1 MPSLLPYNKIIIR
14 RGTGVP
20 DTSNL
25 DSYSLGWSTDG
36 KKLYIND
43 NDKIIVIAGQN
54 PVFTD
59 AANTFA
65 ADKTQIFSGPV
76 NFTNTVTLT
85 TSPTNNNDVT
95 NKQYVDSQI
104 QTYIQGLDIR
114 ESVVCATTPSETLS
128 DWTYSEVGGPS
139 SSGILTAPHI
149 GVGSIDGVTLAP
161 NMRVLV
167 KNRPGDLYNNIYT
180 VEEVGD
186 DKYPAQLKKVE
197 SFDSLDAGIFVF
209 VEQGAINQ
217 NTGWVI
223 SQVNPVENKCFW
235 TQFSGAGAQAL
246 ATLSDVTLTNPA
258 LNHILY
264 HNGTKWV
271 NLAGPS
277 TSSKVL
283 KKGVTANLEWS
294 QLELNDINHFNLTNL
309 QKGDILWYGGGED
322 RVWKNLSAPPTTG
335 KILKTTSTE
344 KDIGWDTI
352 NLEQSV
358 TPTSG
363 NGSKLVAVNSSG
375 TTFEYIDT
383 IDGGT
388 WS

>member
-1 MPSLLPYNKIIIR
+1 MAYNKIIIR
-14 RGTGVP
+14 RGSGVP
-20 DTSNL
+20 TTSNL

-43 NDKIIVIAGQN
+43 NGTIRVIAGQN

-95 NKQYVDSQI
+95 NKQYVDNQI

-128 DWTYSEVGGPS
+128 DWTYSE
-139 SSGILTAPHI
+139 GILTAPSN
-149 GVGSIDGVTLAP
+149 GEGLIDGVTFTQG
-161 NMRVLV
+161 MRVLV
-167 KNRPGDLYNNIYT
+167 KNGPGDLYNNIYT
-180 VEEVGD
+180 VQTVGD
-186 DKYPAQLKKVE
+186 ATHPAELKQVE
-197 SFDSLDAGIFVF
+197 IFDSLDAGIFVF
-209 VEQGAINQ
+209 VEQGTINQ

-223 SQVNPVENKCFW
+223 SQVNPGEERSIW

-264 HNGTKWV
+264 HNGTKWI
-271 NLAGPS
+271 NLVGPDS
-277 TSSKVL
+277 SSKVL
-283 KKGVTANLEWS
+283 RKGTTNLEWS
-294 QLELNDINHFNLTNL
+294 QLELNDISNFNTRTLTA
-309 QKGDILWYGGGED
+309 GDILYFSGSEWN
-322 RVWKNLSAPPTTG
+322 NLSIDTQRAG
-335 KILKTTSTE
+335 LVLKSRNTSG
-344 KDIGWDTI
+344 DIGWDTI

-358 TPTSG
+358 MPTSG
-363 NGSKLVAVNSSG
+363 NGSKLVAVNSDG
-375 TTFEYIDT
+375 TAFTYTDT

>member
-1 MPSLLPYNKIIIR
+1 MPYNKIIIR
-14 RGTGVP
+14 RGTGIP
-20 DTSNL
+20 TTSSL
-25 DSYSLGWSTDG
+25 DSYSLGWSTDV
-36 KKLYIND
+36 KKLIIND
-43 NDKIIVIAGQN
+43 NGIIRIIAGQN

-209 VEQGAINQ
+209 VEQGTINQ

-264 HNGTKWV
+264 HNGTKWI
-271 NLAGPS
+271 NLAGPDS
-277 TSSKVL
+277 SSKVL
-283 KKGVTANLEWS
+283 KKGTTNLEWS
-294 QLELNDINHFNLTNL
+294 QLELNDINKFNVRTLTA
-309 QKGDILWYGGGED
+309 GDILFYDGSEW
-322 RVWKNLSAPPTTG
+322 RNLSIGVARAG
-335 KILKTTSTE
+335 LVLKTTSSSI
-344 KDIGWDTI
+344 DWDTI

-363 NGSKLVAVNSSG
+363 NESKLVAVNSGG
-375 TTFEYIDT
+375 TAFTYTDT

>member
-1 MPSLLPYNKIIIR
+1 MAYNKIIIR
-14 RGTGVP
+14 RGSGVP
-20 DTSNL
+20 TTSNL

-43 NDKIIVIAGQN
+43 NGTIRVIAGQN

-95 NKQYVDSQI
+95 NKQYVDNQI

-114 ESVVCATTPSETLS
+114 ESVVCATTPSQTLS
-128 DWTYSEVGGPS
+128 DWDYEEGV
-139 SSGILTAPHI
+139 LTSPRNE
-149 GVGSIDGVTLAP
+149 VGSIDGVTFTQG
-161 NMRVLV
+161 MRVLV

-180 VEEVGD
+180 VDIVGD
-186 DKYPAQLKKVE
+186 ATHPAQLKQVE
-197 SFDSLDAGIFVF
+197 GFNELDAGIFVF
-209 VEQGAINQ
+209 VEQGTINQ

-223 SQVNPVENKCFW
+223 SHVNPVENKCIW

-277 TSSKVL
+277 TSSEIL
-283 KKGVTANLEWS
+283 KKGVTNLEWTK
-294 QLELNDINHFNLTNL
+294 LELNDISDFNLTNV
-309 QKGDILWYGGGED
+309 QKGDILWYGGSE
-322 RVWKNLSAPPTTG
+322 WKNLTPPSTTG
-335 KILKTTSTE
+335 KILKTTSTN

-363 NGSKLVAVNSSG
+363 NGSKLVAVNSDG
-375 TTFEYIDT
+375 TAFTYTDT

>member
-1 MPSLLPYNKIIIR
+1 MAYNKIIIR
-14 RGTGVP
+14 RGSGVP
-20 DTSNL
+20 TTSNL
-25 DSYSLGWSTDG
+25 DSYSLGWSTNG

-43 NDKIIVIAGQN
+43 NGTIRVIAGQN

-128 DWTYSEVGGPS
+128 DWTYS
-139 SSGILTAPHI
+139 SGALTAPSN
-149 GVGSIDGVTLAP
+149 GVGSIDDVTFTQG
-161 NMRVLV
+161 MRVLV

-180 VEEVGD
+180 VQIVGD
-186 DKYPAQLKKVE
+186 ATHKAQLKQVE
-197 SFDSLDAGIFVF
+197 SYNSLDAGIFVF
-209 VEQGAINQ
+209 VEQGNINQ

-223 SQVNPVENKCFW
+223 SKVSPADNTCIW

-271 NLAGPS
+271 NLAGPD
-277 TSSKVL
+277 SSSEIL
-283 KKGVTANLEWS
+283 KKGGTNLEWAK
-294 QLELNDINHFNLTNL
+294 LELNDINHFDLTNI
-309 QKGDILWYGGGED
+309 QKGDILLYGGSE
-322 RVWKNLSAPPTTG
+322 WKNLSAPSTTG
-335 KILKTTSTE
+335 KILKTTSTN

>member
-1 MPSLLPYNKIIIR
+1 MPLQYNKIIIR
-14 RGTGVP
+14 RGSGVP
-20 DTSNL
+20 TTSNL
-25 DSYSLGWSTDG
+25 DSFSLGWSTDG

-43 NDKIIVIAGQN
+43 SGTIRVIAGQN

-59 AANTFA
+59 AANNFA
-65 ADKTQIFSGPV
+65 ADKTQIFNGPV

-114 ESVVCATTPSETLS
+114 ESVVCATTPSQTLS
-128 DWTYSEVGGPS
+128 DWTYSGGA
-139 SSGILTAPHI
+139 LTAPRNE
-149 GVGSIDGVTLAP
+149 VGSIDGVTFTQG
-161 NMRVLV
+161 MRVLV

-180 VEEVGD
+180 VDEVGD
-186 DKYPAQLKKVE
+186 PTHPAQLKQVE

-209 VEQGAINQ
+209 VEQGTINQ

-223 SQVNPVENKCFW
+223 SQVNPVENYYSTYW

-258 LNHILY
+258 RNHILY

-277 TSSKVL
+277 TSSEVL
-283 KKGVTANLEWS
+283 KVAKDMQDPRGITDLEWAK
-294 QLELNDINHFNLTNL
+294 LELDDINHFNLTNV
-309 QKGDILWYGGGED
+309 QKGDILWYDGSE
-322 RVWKNLSAPPTTG
+322 WKNLDAPSTTG
-335 KILKTTSTE
+335 KILKTTSGSIT
-344 KDIGWDTI
+344 WDTI

-363 NGSKLVAVNSSG
+363 NGSKLVAVNSDG
-375 TTFEYIDT
+375 TAFTYTDT

>member
-1 MPSLLPYNKIIIR
+1 MPYNKIIIR

-20 DTSNL
+20 TTSNL

-43 NDKIIVIAGQN
+43 NGTIRVIAGKN
-54 PVFTD
+54 LVFTD
-59 AANTFA
+59 ADNEFA
-65 ADKTQIFSGPV
+65 SDKTQRFSGPV

-95 NKQYVDSQI
+95 NKQYVDNQI

-128 DWTYSEVGGPS
+128 DWTYSEGAF
-139 SSGILTAPHI
+139 TAPRN
-149 GVGSIDGVTLAP
+149 GVGSIDGVTFTQG
-161 NMRVLV
+161 MRVLV
-167 KNRPGDLYNNIYT
+167 KNRPDDSYNNIYT
-180 VEEVGD
+180 VEEIGD
-186 DKYPAQLKKVE
+186 ATHPALLKQVE

-209 VEQGAINQ
+209 VEQGTINQ

-223 SQVNPVENKCFW
+223 SQVVPVVNKCFW

-271 NLAGPS
+271 NLAGPDS
-277 TSSKVL
+277 SSKVL
-283 KKGVTANLEWS
+283 RKGTTNLEWS
-294 QLELNDINHFNLTNL
+294 QLELNDINKFNVSTLTA
-309 QKGDILWYGGGED
+309 GDILYFTGSEWN
-322 RVWKNLSAPPTTG
+322 NLSIGVARAG
-335 KILKTTSTE
+335 LVLKTTSSSI
-344 KDIGWDTI
+344 DWDTI

>member
-1 MPSLLPYNKIIIR
+1 MAYNKIIIR
-14 RGTGVP
+14 RGSGVP
-20 DTSNL
+20 TTSNL

-43 NDKIIVIAGQN
+43 NGTIRVIAGQN

-95 NKQYVDSQI
+95 NKQYVDNQI

-128 DWTYSEVGGPS
+128 DWTYSEGA
-139 SSGILTAPHI
+139 LTAPSN
-149 GVGSIDGVTLAP
+149 GVGSIDDVTFTQG
-161 NMRVLV
+161 MRVLV
-167 KNRPGDLYNNIYT
+167 KNGPGDLYNNIYT
-180 VEEVGD
+180 VEIVGD
-186 DKYPAQLKKVE
+186 ATHPAELKQVE
-197 SFDSLDAGIFVF
+197 IFDSLDAGIFVF
-209 VEQGAINQ
+209 VEQGTINQ

-223 SQVNPVENKCFW
+223 SQVDPVENECIW

-277 TSSKVL
+277 TSSEIL
-283 KKGVTANLEWS
+283 KKGVTNLEWAK
-294 QLELNDINHFNLTNL
+294 LELNDISKFNTSILTA
-309 QKGDILWYGGGED
+309 GDILYFSGSEWN
-322 RVWKNLSAPPTTG
+322 NLSIDLERAG
-335 KILKTTSTE
+335 LVLKSRNTSG
-344 KDIGWDTI
+344 DIGWDTI

-358 TPTSG
+358 MPTSG
-363 NGSKLVAVNSSG
+363 NGSKLVAVNSDG
-375 TTFEYIDT
+375 AAFTYTDT

>member
-1 MPSLLPYNKIIIR
+1 MPYNKIIIR

-20 DTSNL
+20 TTSNL

-36 KKLYIND
+36 KKLFIND
-43 NDKIIVIAGQN
+43 NGIIRIIAGQN

-59 AANTFA
+59 AANVFA
-65 ADKTQIFSGPV
+65 SDKTQTFNGPV
-76 NFTNTVTLT
+76 NFTNTATIT
-85 TSPTNNNDVT
+85 TAPHSNYDVT

-104 QTYIQGLDIR
+104 HTYIQGLDIR

-128 DWTYSEVGGPS
+128 DWTYSEGA
-139 SSGILTAPHI
+139 LTAHTN
-149 GVGSIDGVTLAP
+149 GVGSIDGVTFTP
-161 NMRVLV
+161 GMRVLV
-167 KNRPGDLYNNIYT
+167 KNRPGDLYNNIYF
-180 VEEVGD
+180 VDIVGD
-186 DKYPAQLKKVE
+186 DEHSAQLKQLE
-197 SFDSLDAGIFVF
+197 DFNELDAGIFVF
-209 VEQGAINQ
+209 VEQGTINQ

-223 SQVNPVENKCFW
+223 SKVTPVENECIW

-271 NLAGPS
+271 NLAGPDI
-277 TSSKVL
+277 SSKVL
-283 KKGVTANLEWS
+283 RKGTTNLEWS
-294 QLELNDINHFNLTNL
+294 QLELNDISKFNTGTLTA
-309 QKGDILWYGGGED
+309 GDILYFSGSEWE
-322 RVWKNLSAPPTTG
+322 NLSIGAETAG
-335 KILKTTSTE
+335 LVLKTRNTSG
-344 KDIGWDTI
+344 DIGWDTI

-358 TPTSG
+358 IPTSG
-363 NGSKLVAVNSSG
+363 NDSKLIAVNSSG

>member
-1 MPSLLPYNKIIIR
+1 MPPYNKIIIR

-20 DTSNL
+20 TTSNL

-43 NDKIIVIAGQN
+43 NGTIRVIAGQN

-95 NKQYVDSQI
+95 NKQYVDNQI

-114 ESVVCATTPSETLS
+114 ESVVCATTPSQTLS
-128 DWTYSEVGGPS
+128 DWTYST
-139 SSGILTAPHI
+139 GILTAPSN
-149 GVGSIDGVTLAP
+149 GVGSIDGITFTQG
-161 NMRVLV
+161 MRVLV
-167 KNRPGDLYNNIYT
+167 KNRPGDLYNNIYI
-180 VEEVGD
+180 VDIIGD
-186 DKYPAQLKKVE
+186 ATHKAQLKHVE

-209 VEQGAINQ
+209 VEQGTINQ

-223 SQVNPVENKCFW
+223 SQVNPVENKCIW

-277 TSSKVL
+277 TSSEIL
-283 KKGVTANLEWS
+283 KKDGTNLAWTK
-294 QLELNDINHFNLTNL
+294 LELNDINHFNLTNV
-309 QKGDILWYGGGED
+309 QKGDILWYGGSE
-322 RVWKNLSAPPTTG
+322 WKNISAPSTTG
-335 KILKTTSTE
+335 KILKTTSTN
-344 KDIGWDTI
+344 KDIDWDTI

-363 NGSKLVAVNSSG
+363 NGSKLVAVNSGG

>member
-1 MPSLLPYNKIIIR
+1 MPYNKIIIR
-14 RGTGVP
+14 RGSGVP
-20 DTSNL
+20 TTSNL

-43 NDKIIVIAGQN
+43 NGTIKVIAGQN

-85 TSPTNNNDVT
+85 TSPTNSNDVT
-95 NKQYVDSQI
+95 NKQYVDNQI

-128 DWTYSEVGGPS
+128 DWTYSEGV
-139 SSGILTAPHI
+139 LTAPSD
-149 GVGSIDGVTLAP
+149 GEGKIDDVTFTQG
-161 NMRVLV
+161 MRVLV

-180 VEEVGD
+180 VHIVGD
-186 DKYPAQLKKVE
+186 ATHKAELKEVE
-197 SFDSLDAGIFVF
+197 GFNELDAGIFVF
-209 VEQGAINQ
+209 VEQGTINQ

-223 SQVNPVENKCFW
+223 SQFPGENKCIW

-277 TSSKVL
+277 TSSEIL
-283 KKGVTANLEWS
+283 KKGVTNLEWAK
-294 QLELNDINHFNLTNL
+294 LELNDINKFNTSTLTA
-309 QKGDILWYGGGED
+309 GDILYFSGSGE
-322 RVWKNLSAPPTTG
+322 WKNLSIVTARAG
-335 KILKTTSTE
+335 LVLKSRNTSG
-344 KDIGWDTI
+344 DIGWDTI

-363 NGSKLVAVNSSG
+363 NGSKLVAVNSDG
-375 TTFEYIDT
+375 TAFTYTDT

>member
-1 MPSLLPYNKIIIR
+1 MPYNKIIIR

-20 DTSNL
+20 TTSNL

-43 NDKIIVIAGQN
+43 NGIIRIIAGQN

-65 ADKTQIFSGPV
+65 ADKTQTFNGPV
-76 NFTNTVTLT
+76 KFTNTVTIT
-85 TSPTNNNDVT
+85 TTPNGDEDVT
-95 NKQYVDSQI
+95 NKLYVDNQI

-128 DWTYSEVGGPS
+128 DWTYSEGAL
-139 SSGILTAPHI
+139 IAPHK
-149 GVGSIDGVTLAP
+149 GVGSIDGVTFTQG
-161 NMRVLV
+161 MRVLV

-180 VEEVGD
+180 VEEEGWITH
-186 DKYPAQLKKVE
+186 PAVLQEVE
-197 SFDSLDAGIFVF
+197 EFVDLDAGIFVF
-209 VEQGAINQ
+209 VEQGTINQ

-223 SQVNPVENKCFW
+223 TKVDPDENECIW

-271 NLAGPS
+271 NLAGPNS
-277 TSSKVL
+277 SSKVL
-283 KKGVTANLEWS
+283 RKGTTNLEWS
-294 QLELNDINHFNLTNL
+294 QLELNDISKFHTSTLTN
-309 QKGDILWYGGGED
+309 GDILFYSGSE
-322 RVWKNLSAPPTTG
+322 WKNLSIGIARAG
-335 KILKTTSTE
+335 LVLKTTDTSG
-344 KDIGWDTI
+344 DIRWDTI

-358 TPTSG
+358 IPTSG
-363 NGSKLVAVNSSG
+363 NDSKLIAVNSSG

>member
-1 MPSLLPYNKIIIR
+1 MPYNKIIIR
-14 RGTGVP
+14 RGTGEP
-20 DTSNL
+20 TTSNL

-43 NDKIIVIAGQN
+43 NGTIRVIAGQN

-65 ADKTQIFSGPV
+65 SDKTQTFNGPV
-76 NFTNTVTLT
+76 HFTNTATIIT
-85 TSPTNNNDVT
+85 IPTNSNEVA
-95 NKQYVDSQI
+95 NKYYVDSQI

-128 DWTYSEVGGPS
+128 DWTYSYGA
-139 SSGILTAPHI
+139 LTAPSN
-149 GVGSIDGVTLAP
+149 GVGSIDGITFTQG
-161 NMRVLV
+161 MRVLV
-167 KNRPGDLYNNIYT
+167 KNRPDNLYNNIYT
-180 VEEVGD
+180 VEVVGD
-186 DKYPAQLKKVE
+186 ATHPAQLQEVE
-197 SFDSLDAGIFVF
+197 IIDTLDAGIFVF
-209 VEQGAINQ
+209 VEQGIINQ

-223 SQVNPVENKCFW
+223 SKVNPVENVCIW

-264 HNGTKWV
+264 HNGTEWV
-271 NLAGPS
+271 NLAGPDS
-277 TSSKVL
+277 SSKVL
-283 KKGVTANLEWS
+283 RKGTTNLEWS
-294 QLELNDINHFNLTNL
+294 QLELNDISQFNTRTLTA
-309 QKGDILWYGGGED
+309 GDILVYSGSEW
-322 RVWKNLSAPPTTG
+322 RNLSIGIARAG
-335 KILKTTSTE
+335 LVLKTTNTPGSIT
-344 KDIGWDTI
+344 WDTI

-358 TPTSG
+358 TPTPG

>member
-1 MPSLLPYNKIIIR
+1 MAYNKIIIR
-14 RGTGVP
+14 RGSGVP
-20 DTSNL
+20 TTSNL
-25 DSYSLGWSTDG
+25 DSYSLGWSIDG

-43 NDKIIVIAGQN
+43 NGTIRVIAGQN

-76 NFTNTVTLT
+76 NFTNTVRLI
-85 TSPTNNNDVT
+85 TSPTNYNDVT
-95 NKQYVDSQI
+95 NKLYVDSQI

-114 ESVVCATTPSETLS
+114 ESVVCATTPSQTLS
-128 DWTYSEVGGPS
+128 DWTYSDGT
-139 SSGILTAPHI
+139 LTAPSN
-149 GVGSIDGVTLAP
+149 GVGSIDDVTFTQG
-161 NMRVLV
+161 MRVLV
-167 KNRPGDLYNNIYT
+167 KNRPGDLYNTIYT
-180 VEEVGD
+180 VSIVGD
-186 DKYPAQLKKVE
+186 ATHPAKLKQVE
-197 SFDSLDAGIFVF
+197 ILDSLDAGIFVF
-209 VEQGAINQ
+209 VEQGTINQ

-223 SQVNPVENKCFW
+223 SDVEYASNKSVW

-277 TSSKVL
+277 TSSEIL
-283 KKGVTANLEWS
+283 KKGVTNLEWAK
-294 QLELNDINHFNLTNL
+294 LELNDINHFDLSNV
-309 QKGDILWYGGGED
+309 QKGDILWYGGEE
-322 RVWKNLSAPPTTG
+322 WKNISAPSTPG
-335 KILKTTSTE
+335 KILKTTSTN
-344 KDIGWDTI
+344 KDVDWDTI

-375 TTFEYIDT
+375 TAFEYIDT

>member
-1 MPSLLPYNKIIIR
+1 MPYNKIIIR

-20 DTSNL
+20 TTSNL
-25 DSYSLGWSTDG
+25 DSYSLGWSTNG

-43 NDKIIVIAGQN
+43 NGTIRVIAGQN

-59 AANTFA
+59 EANTFA

-76 NFTNTVTLT
+76 NFTNTVTIT
-85 TSPTNNNDVT
+85 TSPVNNNDVT
-95 NKQYVDSQI
+95 NKKYVDNQI

-128 DWTYSEVGGPS
+128 DWTYSTGV
-139 SSGILTAPHI
+139 LTAPSN
-149 GVGSIDGVTLAP
+149 GVGSIDGVTFTQG
-161 NMRVLV
+161 MRVLV

-180 VEEVGD
+180 VDITGD
-186 DKYPAQLKKVE
+186 ATHPALLKEVE

-209 VEQGAINQ
+209 VEQGTINQ

-223 SQVNPVENKCFW
+223 SQVNPAEKKHIW

-264 HNGTKWV
+264 HNGTKWI

-277 TSSKVL
+277 TSSEIL
-283 KKGVTANLEWS
+283 KKGVTNLEWAK
-294 QLELNDINHFNLTNL
+294 LELNDINHFNLTNV
-309 QKGDILWYGGGED
+309 QKGDILWYGGSEW
-322 RVWKNLSAPPTTG
+322 RNLSIGVARAG
-335 KILKTTSTE
+335 LVLKTTSGGIT
-344 KDIGWDTI
+344 WDTI

>member
-1 MPSLLPYNKIIIR
+1 MPYNKIIIR

-20 DTSNL
+20 TTSNL

-36 KKLYIND
+36 KKLFIND
-43 NDKIIVIAGQN
+43 NGIIRIIAGQN

-59 AANTFA
+59 AANVFA
-65 ADKTQIFSGPV
+65 SDKTQTFNGPV
-76 NFTNTVTLT
+76 NFTNTATIT
-85 TSPTNNNDVT
+85 TTPNKNDDVT
-95 NKQYVDSQI
+95 NKHYVDSQI
-104 QTYIQGLDIR
+104 QNYIQGLDIR

-128 DWTYSEVGGPS
+128 DWTYSNGY
-139 SSGILTAPHI
+139 LTAPLN
-149 GVGSIDGVTLAP
+149 GVGKIDGVTFTQG
-161 NMRVLV
+161 MRVLV

-180 VEEVGD
+180 VDTVGD
-186 DKYPAQLKKVE
+186 ATQPAQLEEVE
-197 SFDSLDAGIFVF
+197 DFNELDAGIFVF
-209 VEQGAINQ
+209 VEQGTINQ

-223 SQVNPVENKCFW
+223 SKKPVENECIW

-271 NLAGPS
+271 NLAGPDN
-277 TSSKVL
+277 SSKVL
-283 KKGVTANLEWS
+283 RKGTTNLEWS
-294 QLELNDINHFNLTNL
+294 QLELNDIRQFNTRTLTA
-309 QKGDILWYGGGED
+309 GDILYFTGSE
-322 RVWKNLSAPPTTG
+322 WKNLSIGIARTG
-335 KILKTTSTE
+335 LVLKTTSDSIT
-344 KDIGWDTI
+344 WDTI

-358 TPTSG
+358 MPTSG
-363 NGSKLVAVNSSG
+363 NGSKLIAVNSSG

>member
-1 MPSLLPYNKIIIR
+1 MAYNKIIIR
-14 RGTGVP
+14 RGSGVP
-20 DTSNL
+20 TTSNL
-25 DSYSLGWSTDG
+25 DSYSLGWSTTN

-43 NDKIIVIAGQN
+43 NGTIRVIAGQN

-114 ESVVCATTPSETLS
+114 ESVVCATTPSQTLS
-128 DWTYSEVGGPS
+128 DWTYSEGV
-139 SSGILTAPHI
+139 LTAPCNE
-149 GVGSIDGVTLAP
+149 VGSIDGVTFTP
-161 NMRVLV
+161 GMRVLV
-167 KNRPGDLYNNIYT
+167 KNRPDELYNNIYT
-180 VEEVGD
+180 VDIVGD
-186 DKYPAQLKKVE
+186 ATHPAQLRQVE
-197 SFDSLDAGIFVF
+197 GFNELDAGIFVF
-209 VEQGAINQ
+209 VEQGTINQ

-223 SQVNPVENKCFW
+223 SQVSPGENKCIW

-246 ATLSDVTLTNPA
+246 ATLSDVTLTTPA
-258 LNHILY
+258 RNHILY

-277 TSSKVL
+277 TSSEIL
-283 KKGVTANLEWS
+283 KKGVTNLEWAK
-294 QLELNDINHFNLTNL
+294 LELNDINLFNLTNV
-309 QKGDILWYGGGED
+309 QKGDILWYGGSE
-322 RVWKNLSAPPTTG
+322 WKNLNPPSTTG
-335 KILKTTSTE
+335 KILVTTSTD
-344 KDIGWDTI
+344 KDIDWGTI

-363 NGSKLVAVNSSG
+363 NASKLVAVNSDG
-375 TTFEYIDT
+375 TAFTYTDT

>member
-1 MPSLLPYNKIIIR
+1 MPYNKIIIR
-14 RGTGVP
+14 RGIGVP
-20 DTSNL
+20 TTSNL

-43 NDKIIVIAGQN
+43 NGTIKVIAGQN

-59 AANTFA
+59 AANVFA
-65 ADKTQIFSGPV
+65 SNKTQTFNGPV
-76 NFTNTVTLT
+76 NFTNTVTIT
-85 TSPTNNNDVT
+85 TSPTDNDDVT

-128 DWTYSEVGGPS
+128 DWTCSTDKT
-139 SSGILTAPHI
+139 LTAPSN
-149 GVGSIDGVTLAP
+149 GVGKIDGVTFTQG
-161 NMRVLV
+161 MRVLV
-167 KNRPGDLYNNIYT
+167 KNRPEDLHNNIYT
-180 VEEVGD
+180 VQEVGD
-186 DKYPAQLKKVE
+186 ETHPAQLRPVE
-197 SFDSLDAGIFVF
+197 GFDSLDAGIFVF
-209 VEQGAINQ
+209 VEQGTINQ

-223 SQVNPVENKCFW
+223 SEVNPVEKKCIW

-264 HNGTKWV
+264 HNGTKWI
-271 NLAGPS
+271 NLAGPDS
-277 TSSKVL
+277 SSKVL
-283 KKGVTANLEWS
+283 RKGTTNLEWS
-294 QLELNDINHFNLTNL
+294 QLELNDISQFDTRTLTA
-309 QKGDILWYGGGED
+309 GDILYFTGSY
-322 RVWKNLSAPPTTG
+322 WKNLSIGVARTG
-335 KILKTTSTE
+335 LVLKTTSGSIT
-344 KDIGWDTI
+344 WDTI

-363 NGSKLVAVNSSG
+363 NGSKLIAVNSSG

>member
-1 MPSLLPYNKIIIR
+1 MAYNKIIIR
-14 RGTGVP
+14 RGSGVP
-20 DTSNL
+20 TTSDL

-43 NDKIIVIAGQN
+43 NGTIRVIAGQN

-95 NKQYVDSQI
+95 NKQYVDNQI

-114 ESVVCATTPSETLS
+114 ESVVCATTPSQTLS
-128 DWTYSEVGGPS
+128 DWIYSAGT
-139 SSGILTAPHI
+139 LTAPSN
-149 GVGSIDGVTLAP
+149 GVGSIDDVTFTQG
-161 NMRVLV
+161 MRVLV
-167 KNRPGDLYNNIYT
+167 KNRTGDLNNNIYT
-180 VEEVGD
+180 VQIVGD
-186 DKYPAQLKKVE
+186 ATHKAELKQVE
-197 SFDSLDAGIFVF
+197 ILDSLDAGIFVF
-209 VEQGAINQ
+209 VEQGTINQ

-223 SQVNPVENKCFW
+223 SQVNPVENKCIW

-277 TSSKVL
+277 TSSEIL
-283 KKGVTANLEWS
+283 KKGVTNLEWTK
-294 QLELNDINHFNLTNL
+294 LELNDINLFNLTNV
-309 QKGDILWYGGGED
+309 QKGDILLYGGSE
-322 RVWKNLSAPPTTG
+322 WKNLNPPPTTG
-335 KILKTTSTE
+335 KILKTTSTN
-344 KDIGWDTI
+344 KDVDWGTI

-363 NGSKLVAVNSSG
+363 NGSKLVAVNSDG
-375 TTFEYIDT
+375 TAFTYTDT

>member
-1 MPSLLPYNKIIIR
+1 MPYNKIIIR

-20 DTSNL
+20 TTSNL

-43 NDKIIVIAGQN
+43 NGTIRVIAGQN

-59 AANTFA
+59 EDNEFA
-65 ADKTQIFSGPV
+65 FDKTQRFNGPV
-76 NFTNTVTLT
+76 NFTNTVTIT
-85 TSPTNNNDVT
+85 TSPNNGNDVT

-128 DWTYSEVGGPS
+128 DWTYSEGA
-139 SSGILTAPHI
+139 LTAPHTK
-149 GVGSIDGVTLAP
+149 VGSIDGITFTP
-161 NMRVLV
+161 GMRVLV

-180 VEEVGD
+180 VEIIGD
-186 DKYPAQLKKVE
+186 AENPAQLKQVE

-209 VEQGAINQ
+209 VEQGTINQ

-223 SQVNPVENKCFW
+223 SQVNPVEKKCIW

-271 NLAGPS
+271 NLAGPDS
-277 TSSKVL
+277 SSKVL
-283 KKGVTANLEWS
+283 RKGTTNLEWS
-294 QLELNDINHFNLTNL
+294 QLELNDINKFNVSTLTA
-309 QKGDILWYGGGED
+309 GDILYFSGSE
-322 RVWKNLSAPPTTG
+322 WKNLSIGVARAG
-335 KILKTTSTE
+335 LVLKTTSGSIT
-344 KDIGWDTI
+344 WDTI

-358 TPTSG
+358 IPTSG
-363 NGSKLVAVNSSG
+363 NGSKLVAVNSGG
-375 TTFEYIDT
+375 TAFTYTDT

>member
-1 MPSLLPYNKIIIR
+1 MPYNKIIIR

-20 DTSNL
+20 TTSNL

-43 NDKIIVIAGQN
+43 NGTIRVIAGRN

-59 AANTFA
+59 EANEFA
-65 ADKTQIFSGPV
+65 SDKTQRFSGPV
-76 NFTNTVTLT
+76 HFTNTVTLS

-128 DWTYSEVGGPS
+128 DWTYSEGA
-139 SSGILTAPHI
+139 LTAPHTK
-149 GVGSIDGVTLAP
+149 VGSIDGITFTRD
-161 NMRVLV
+161 MRVLV
-167 KNRPGDLYNNIYT
+167 KNSPGDLYNNIYT
-180 VEEVGD
+180 VEIIGD
-186 DKYPAQLKKVE
+186 AENPAQLKQVE

-209 VEQGAINQ
+209 VEQGTINQ

-223 SQVNPVENKCFW
+223 SQVNPVEKKCIW

-271 NLAGPS
+271 NLAGPDS
-277 TSSKVL
+277 SSKVL
-283 KKGVTANLEWS
+283 RKGTTNLEWS
-294 QLELNDINHFNLTNL
+294 QLELNDINKFNVSTLTA
-309 QKGDILWYGGGED
+309 GDILYFSGSE
-322 RVWKNLSAPPTTG
+322 WKNLSIGVARAG
-335 KILKTTSTE
+335 LVLKTTSGSIT
-344 KDIGWDTI
+344 WDTI

-358 TPTSG
+358 IPTSG
-363 NGSKLVAVNSSG
+363 NGSKLVAVNSGG
-375 TTFEYIDT
+375 TAFTYTDT

>member
-1 MPSLLPYNKIIIR
+1 MPYNKIIIR
-14 RGTGVP
+14 RGSGVP
-20 DTSNL
+20 TTSNL
-25 DSYSLGWSTDG
+25 DSYSLGWSTNG

-43 NDKIIVIAGQN
+43 NGTIRVIAGQN

-128 DWTYSEVGGPS
+128 DWTYFAGV
-139 SSGILTAPHI
+139 LTAPRNE
-149 GVGSIDGVTLAP
+149 VGSIDGVTFTQG
-161 NMRVLV
+161 MRVLV
-167 KNRPGDLYNNIYT
+167 KDRPDDLYNTIYT
-180 VEEVGD
+180 VQTVGD
-186 DKYPAQLKKVE
+186 ATHPAQLKQVE

-209 VEQGAINQ
+209 VEQGNINQ

-223 SQVNPVENKCFW
+223 SQVNPAVNKCFW

-271 NLAGPS
+271 NLAGPDS
-277 TSSKVL
+277 SSKVL
-283 KKGVTANLEWS
+283 RKGTTNLEWS
-294 QLELNDINHFNLTNL
+294 QLELNDINKFNTSILTA
-309 QKGDILWYGGGED
+309 GDILYFSGSE
-322 RVWKNLSAPPTTG
+322 WKNLSIDTERAG
-335 KILKTTSTE
+335 LVLKSRNTSG
-344 KDIGWDTI
+344 DIGWDTI

-358 TPTSG
+358 MPTSG